1 MLLLPRRCSSA
12 YLSAMSRGTIGRLL
26 PASEVRELPRRF
38 SDVDSGVDVGSG
50 SMLMACGR
58 DGSVLTEGRKREGS
72 VLTEPRVREFRPGCR
87 EGSRLPRVR
96 LIKLPMWRRSAE
108 ARAWRPFVAVAP
120 RCFARSTRD
129 TYNEHMTRRALRASE
144 AKRV

>member
-1 MLLLPRRCSSA
+1 M
-12 YLSAMSRGTIGRLL
+12 
-26 PASEVRELPRRF
+26 PRRF

-50 SMLMACGR
+50 SMLMVCGR
-58 DGSVLTEGRKREGS
+58 DGSVLTEGRMREGS

-96 LIKLPMWRRSAE
+96 LIKLHVWRRSAE

>member
-1 MLLLPRRCSSA
+1 MRDF
-12 YLSAMSRGTIGRLL
+12 
-26 PASEVRELPRRF
+26 PRRF
-38 SDVDSGVDVGSG
+38 SDSVDVGSG
-50 SMLMACGR
+50 SMLMVCGR
-58 DGSVLTEGRKREGS
+58 DGSVLTDGRKREGS

-96 LIKLPMWRRSAE
+96 LIKLPVWRRSAE
-108 ARAWRPFVAVAP
+108 TRAWRPFVAVAP